1 MTSIENDLA
10 LIRGQEAA
18 IVFER
23 FDEEQAFLL
32 GVRLREHAVRDGLP
46 IVIDVR
52 TWDRAL
58 FFAALPGSTEANAD
72 WVRRKVN
79 TVRRLGRSSYR
90 AALEQNTPDGLFPPR
105 HGLDPKDF
113 VLAGGSFPI
122 RLAAAGIIG
131 CVTISG
137 LPQRQDHA
145 VVVEALCAHLGLDHA
160 ALALPAE

>member
-1 MTSIENDLA
+1 MSIETDIA
-10 LIRGQEAA
+10 RICEQEAA
-18 IVFER
+18 LVFER
-23 FDEEQAFLL
+23 FDEEQAFRL
-32 GVRLREHAVRDGLP
+32 GVLLRERAIQDGLP
-46 IVIDVR
+46 IVIDIR
-52 TWDRAL
+52 SWDRAL
-58 FFAALPGSTEANAD
+58 FFAALPGSTDANAD

-79 TVRRLGRSSYR
+79 TVRRMGRSSYR
-90 AALEQNTPDGLFPPR
+90 AALEQNAPDGLFPQR

-145 VVVEALCAHLGLDHA
+145 IVVEALCAHLGLDHA